1 MYNFNF
7 MYVMKKL
14 LLIFIVLFTLIGS
27 INSQEFLGKNKAEV
41 KAKFL
46 ERIGNGEFTKS
57 FGYDAY
63 VYISYLKDMDIVIF
77 NSKGICFLECHIT
90 KDKKFVDVIL
100 YNFCN
105 SDKCKVYQINPSVNK
120 KHEFIE
126 GKTTMEL
133 VVESNNPAMIN
144 ARYDFYIFNSE
155 YKQDVLN
162 YFEKRFSKEYAII
175 KEKEIQA
182 ERQKQ
187 AELKRQKEV
196 ENILSTLNRDV
207 IVEEKVHDYYT
218 NKLLKD
224 SEYWDV
230 LEKPKK
236 EKIDTIVNVL
246 IHVDSLNT
254 NVVSIA
260 GDDINKGLSS
270 LYWKDSQHHYCTING
285 INYSKYQNSVFY
297 SKNISV
303 KTKSLEKGIYGVE
316 KKKDKF
322 KYYKTVPN
330 EVQEWCRN
338 NITKNGFYAIQY
350 TNYGG
355 KYTIE
360 LIDVTKDVKKILQG
374 KDPQKNKKIWT
385 TIGSIGGSILLLGGI
400 IALKVI

>member
-27 INSQEFLGKNKAEV
+27 IDSQEFLGKNKALV
-41 KAKFL
+41 KK
-46 ERIGNGEFTKS
+46 EMQKNKGNGKTNDIKS
-57 FGYDAY
+57 FGYEAY
-63 VYISYLKDMDIVIF
+63 MYSSYPYNSDILYVVF
-77 NSKGICFLECHIT
+77 NNKGICFLECIIT
-90 KDKKFVDVIL
+90 DKKMADNL
-100 YNFCN
+100 LLNYCN
-105 SDKCKVYQINPSVNK
+105 EDIYMVYQINPSVNK
-120 KHEFIE
+120 EHEFIT
-126 GKTTMEL
+126 GKTTVEL

-144 ARYDFYIFNSE
+144 ARYYLYSFNSE

-175 KEKEIQA
+175 KEKEIQE
-182 ERQKQ
+182 ERKKQ

-196 ENILSTLNRDV
+196 ENILSTLNRDA
-207 IVEEKVHDYYT
+207 IVEEKVYDYYT
-218 NKLLKD
+218 NKLLKK

-246 IHVDSLNT
+246 IHADFLNT

-260 GDDINKGLSS
+260 GDDINKELSS
-270 LYWKDSQHHYCTING
+270 LYWKSSQHHYCTING

-297 SKNISV
+297 SKKISV

-330 EVQEWCRN
+330 EIQEWCKD
-338 NITKNGFYAIQY
+338 NITKNGFHAIKY
-350 TNYGG
+350 INYDG

-360 LIDVTKDVKKILQG
+360 LINVTKEVKKKLQ
-374 KDPQKNKKIWT
+374 QNY
-385 TIGSIGGSILLLGGI
+385 L
-400 IALKVI
+400 

>member
-1 MYNFNF
+1 

-14 LLIFIVLFTLIGS
+14 LLILFVFIAS
-27 INSQEFLGKNKAEV
+27 IETIYSQEFLGKNKAEV
-41 KAKFL
+41 KVKFL

-63 VYISYLKDMDIVIF
+63 LYISYLKDIDIIIF
-77 NSKGICFLECHIT
+77 NNKGICFLECHIT
-90 KDKKFVDVIL
+90 KDKKFADVIL

-105 SDKCKVYQINPSVNK
+105 SDKCKVYQINPNVNK
-120 KHEFIE
+120 EHEFVE
-126 GKTTMEL
+126 GKITMEL

-155 YKQDVLN
+155 YKQDVIN

-175 KEKEIQA
+175 KEKEIQE

-196 ENILSTLNRDV
+196 ENILSTLNRDA

-218 NKLLKD
+218 NKLLKK

-270 LYWKDSQHHYCTING
+270 LYWKSSQHHYCTING

-297 SKNISV
+297 SKKISV
-303 KTKSLEKGIYGVE
+303 KTKLLEKGIYGVE
-316 KKKDKF
+316 KRKGKF
-322 KYYKTVPN
+322 KYYEAVPN
-330 EVQEWCRN
+330 EIQEWCQS
-338 NITKNGFYAIQY
+338 NIIKNGFQAIEY
-350 TNYGG
+350 TNYDG
-355 KYTIE
+355 KYTIKPVT
-360 LIDVTKDVKKILQG
+360 VTKDVKKMLQG
-374 KDPQKNKKIWT
+374 KDPQKAKKTWKILGI
-385 TIGSIGGSILLLGGI
+385 IGSNIVLIGGL
-400 IALKVI
+400 IALDAI